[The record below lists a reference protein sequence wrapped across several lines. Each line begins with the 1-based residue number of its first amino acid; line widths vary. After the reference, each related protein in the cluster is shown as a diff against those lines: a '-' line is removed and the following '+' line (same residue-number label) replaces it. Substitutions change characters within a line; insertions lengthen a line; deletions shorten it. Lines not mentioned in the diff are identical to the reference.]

1 MKKARV
7 TAARAVV
14 TAMRVVCDKEGEGG
28 MAMAMAM
35 ATRVAVERTMM
46 VTKRAMETAIK
57 VAGT

>member
-14 TAMRVVCDKEGEGG
+14 TAMRVACDKEGEGG

-35 ATRVAVERTMM
+35 ATRIAVEWTVM
-46 VTKRAMETAIK
+46 VTKRAMETATK
-57 VAGT
+57 VVST